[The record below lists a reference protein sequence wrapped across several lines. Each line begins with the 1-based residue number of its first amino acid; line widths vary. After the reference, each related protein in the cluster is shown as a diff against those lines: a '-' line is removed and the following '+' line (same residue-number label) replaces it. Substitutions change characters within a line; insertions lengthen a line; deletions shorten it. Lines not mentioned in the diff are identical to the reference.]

1 MLAGVGCVH
10 PRSLAPLEGA
20 GVCGGRNRGCSL
32 ALDPRL
38 ISVTPTGVGRAGI
51 GRSCRNREVA
61 LGSNDRAGIGRSVC
75 ETEAVGVGA
84 CAGCVG

>member
-1 MLAGVGCVH
+1 MPASVVFTRAFWHPSKVLAMCVGRGPGVV
-10 PRSLAPLEGA
+10 A
-20 GVCGGRNRGCSL
+20 